1 VSDAR
6 QLAALAWALQRRLEA
21 LTDHVDPSW
30 HGPLARMRGLET
42 AVSGEARSRVMTAL
56 FREFCGPLP
65 PLGLLAESTG
75 RLAMLSRDQMLSRL
89 CALALLGRLGVLRC
103 CVEQRARA
111 ALLDHLGPAYE
122 ALKSRS
128 ARGAAVRG
136 EVAAWAPL
144 AWSWVGYRELERA
157 QAWPHRSL
165 RMLARLALPAQREGE
180 PPSQLVPA
188 ASSPPSQRLAELDAL
203 FSGGPAC

>member
-1 VSDAR
+1 VSEAR

-21 LTDHVDPSW
+21 LSDNVDPSW
-30 HGPLARMRGLET
+30 YGPLARMGGLET
-42 AVSGEARSRVMTAL
+42 AVSGEARNRVMTAL
-56 FREFCGPLP
+56 LREYCGPLP
-65 PLGLLAESTG
+65 PLGLLAGSTG
-75 RLAMLSRDQMLSRL
+75 RLAMLSREQMLSRL

-111 ALLDHLGPAYE
+111 ALHQHLGPVYE
-122 ALKSRS
+122 ALMLRS

-136 EVAAWAPL
+136 EVAAWGPL

-165 RMLARLALPAQREGE
+165 RKLARLALPAQREGE

-203 FSGGPAC
+203 FKGGTAC

>member
-1 VSDAR
+1 VSEAR

-21 LTDHVDPSW
+21 LSDNVDPSW
-30 HGPLARMRGLET
+30 HGPLARMRGLE
-42 AVSGEARSRVMTAL
+42 AGVSGEARNRVMTAL
-56 FREFCGPLP
+56 LRECCGPLP

-75 RLAMLSRDQMLSRL
+75 RLAMLNRDQMLSRL

-111 ALLDHLGPAYE
+111 ALHQRLGPAYE

-128 ARGAAVRG
+128 AQGSAVRG

-165 RMLARLALPAQREGE
+165 RMLARFALPAQRDGE

-188 ASSPPSQRLAELDAL
+188 ASSPPAQRLAELDAL
-203 FSGGPAC
+203 FGGGTAC